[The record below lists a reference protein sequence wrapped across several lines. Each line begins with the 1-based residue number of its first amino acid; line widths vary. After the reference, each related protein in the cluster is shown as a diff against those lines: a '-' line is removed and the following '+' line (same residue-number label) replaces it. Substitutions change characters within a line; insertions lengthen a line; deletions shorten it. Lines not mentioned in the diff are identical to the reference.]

1 MRKLA
6 ELRERIRILATRR
19 TVWGDGDDVHVD
31 RESWSSAWAIAGVH
45 AWEWRWVRHYG
56 AMACGCT
63 RNPVTRRIVLVD
75 MACEEHGG
83 GVGASVG
90 RVE

>member
-1 MRKLA
+1 MEKLA

-45 AWEWRWVRHYG
+45 SWEWRWVRRYG
-56 AMACGCT
+56 AMECGCT
-63 RNPVTRRIVLVD
+63 LNPVTRRIVLVN
-75 MACEEHGG
+75 MACEEHG
-83 GVGASVG
+83 VGIDAPVDQ
-90 RVE
+90 VE